1 MTVPLRTVGV
11 RLTAEIGEFQSKLR
25 AAAQTTKDF
34 KGELD
39 KAAKSG
45 KLDKV
50 ADSAAIAGTGLLGL
64 AAVAIKSAADFDKAM
79 SAVSAATHAPKAE
92 IDQLRAAALKAGKDT
107 QYSATQAADG
117 ITQLSKA
124 GVSTADILNGGLK
137 GALSLAAA
145 GQLDVG
151 EAAETAA
158 SALTQFKLSGAQVP
172 HVADLLAA
180 AAGKAQGSVHDVG
193 LALNQSGLVA
203 AQFGLSIEDTTGAL
217 AEFANAGLV
226 GSDAG
231 TSLKTML
238 LAIANPSKQTKTLM
252 DDLGISFYDA
262 TGKFIGF
269 NGVAQVLQTRLKSL
283 TDAQRQQALGQ
294 IFGND
299 AIRSA
304 SILYADGAA
313 GVDKWKKAVNDAG
326 YASETAQK
334 QTDNLAGDLERL
346 KGSLE
351 TLAIESGSG
360 ANSGLRVLTKS
371 LNALVDQFASL
382 PPAVGGTVTVL
393 AGLGGATLL
402 GLAGWV
408 KLRRGI
414 ASAAE
419 QMIAMGPAG
428 EKAAGAL
435 GKVTS
440 AAGKASLIL
449 AGLEVI
455 ELVAEHFHGA
465 SVDVDKLT
473 DSLTNFTNTGKTA
486 GELSDVFGTNL
497 SDLGKNAQTADAATH
512 GFWGGL
518 NDLTTTIPG
527 VHAAVDSLNEGLFG
541 LSFNKAKD
549 NMAALDQALTNY
561 MTTTADAKKSSDLW
575 NQVLTKSGL
584 DTQQLAKLLPSAY
597 KEVGQ
602 LNMAAEAGTGSI
614 NGFSGSAAA
623 AGSKLGDLN
632 SALQKGADAQ
642 SKYKTEAEAVAGAA
656 RGEREA
662 IGALFAEMKAQ
673 TDPVFA
679 LLDAQ
684 KKLKDAQKSYTDAVK
699 AHGRKSAEARA
710 ADLDL
715 AQAALGL
722 QNATGNLTS
731 TFNGKLNP
739 AFVATLK
746 AAGLTKGQIAD
757 VAAQFEGA
765 KKSADKYT
773 GKYAADVSAPGAKKA
788 KTDLDNAYTAANHFA
803 GPYIADVKVT
813 GQGKVEAEFRKLS
826 EAQQALKS
834 GRTLAL
840 HGHGFAE
847 GGWTGPGSKY
857 QPAGVVHADEHVIQ
871 KESRRSL
878 EAAKPGALDYMN
890 RTGQWPGYAGGGYV
904 WPFPVDVS
912 KTKIPNPA
920 LSAPGGAGG
929 PGYKW
934 MEAAV
939 HAAFPGMPVYSDYR
953 PGAITI
959 TGNRSYHGYGRAV
972 DFAPS
977 KPLAEWIN
985 LHFMAQTKELI
996 TPWQSLNIQNGHRHA
1011 YSALVEN
1018 EHNFAGGNAHDHWAM
1033 KNGGV
1038 IREPVFGVGAS
1049 GDTYS
1054 FGEGYR
1060 PERVTPMWQAGSHGG
1075 GASVTVV
1082 LENHGVI
1089 GSQAEVNNW
1098 LTGAV
1103 DDLKRKGRI

>member
-1 MTVPLRTVGV
+1 VVTVPLRTVGV

-269 NGVAQVLQTRLKSL
+269 NGVAQVLQTRLKGL

-313 GVDKWKKAVNDAG
+313 GVDKWRKAVNDAG

-360 ANSGLRVLTKS
+360 ANSGLRLIAKALNSIVNVLANMPSGIT
-371 LNALVDQFASL
+371 A
-382 PPAVGGTVTVL
+382 TITIL
-393 AGLGGATLL
+393 AGLSGAALLAAAAFVKTRKTL
-402 GLAGWV
+402 ADV
-408 KLRRGI
+408 N
-414 ASAAE
+414 AE
-419 QMIAMGPAG
+419 LVAMGPAG
-428 EKAAGAL
+428 TRAAAGVGRVSSAVSKAAGFFAIWASAMAAADAIANKQQTNVDAL
-435 GKVTS
+435 TVGLTQFGKGADLSGES
-440 AAGKASLIL
+440 AR
-449 AGLEVI
+449 V
-455 ELVAEHFHGA
+455 
-465 SVDVDKLT
+465 
-473 DSLTNFTNTGKTA
+473 
-486 GELSDVFGTNL
+486 
-497 SDLGKNAQTADAATH
+497 LGKNLDNLTTGFKFLADTSNGRLQFAAKLQKGLESSIPGLKDYNTSLANTQAQIDSVDAALAGMVTS
-512 GFWGGL
+512 G
-518 NDLTTTIPG
+518 
-527 VHAAVDSLNEGLFG
+527 HATDAVATFNRLASVLAVDGVSMDEFKKKFP
-541 LSFNKAKD
+541 SYE
-549 NMAALDQALTNY
+549 AALESSK
-561 MTTTADAKKSSDLW
+561 TA
-575 NQVLTKSGL
+575 T
-584 DTQQLAKLLPSAY
+584 
-597 KEVGQ
+597 
-602 LNMAAEAGTGSI
+602 AGATG
-614 NGFSGSAAA
+614 
-623 AGSKLGDLN
+623 KLGDLS
-632 SALQKGADAQ
+632 SALDVGASQQ
-642 SKYKTEAEAVAGAA
+642 SKYKTEADAVAGAA

-890 RTGQWPGYAGGGYV
+890 RTGQWPGYAGGGIV

-996 TPWQSLNIQNGHRHA
+996 TPWQSLNIQNGHRHH

-1033 KNGGV
+1033 ANGGV
-1038 IREPVFGVGAS
+1038 IPEPVFGVGAS
-1049 GDTYS
+1049 GRTYS
-1054 FGEGYR
+1054 FGEMG
-1060 PERVTPMWQAGSHGG
+1060 PERVIPMWQAGSHAG

>member
-1 MTVPLRTVGV
+1 MTLRTVGV
-11 RLTAEIGEFQSKLR
+11 RLTAEIGEYQSKLR

-269 NGVAQVLQTRLKSL
+269 NGVAAVLQTRLKGL

-313 GVDKWKKAVNDAG
+313 GVDKWRKAVNDAG

-360 ANSGLRVLTKS
+360 ANSGLRLIAKALNSIVNVLANMPSGIT
-371 LNALVDQFASL
+371 A
-382 PPAVGGTVTVL
+382 TITIL
-393 AGLGGATLL
+393 AGLSGAALLAAAAFVKTRKTL
-402 GLAGWV
+402 ADV
-408 KLRRGI
+408 N
-414 ASAAE
+414 AE
-419 QMIAMGPAG
+419 LVAMGPAG
-428 EKAAGAL
+428 TRAAAGVGRVSSAVSKAAGFFAIWASAMAAADAIANKQQTNVDAL
-435 GKVTS
+435 TVGLTQFGKGADLSGES
-440 AAGKASLIL
+440 AR
-449 AGLEVI
+449 V
-455 ELVAEHFHGA
+455 
-465 SVDVDKLT
+465 
-473 DSLTNFTNTGKTA
+473 
-486 GELSDVFGTNL
+486 
-497 SDLGKNAQTADAATH
+497 LGKNLDNLTTGFKFLADTSNGRLQFAAKLQKGLESSIPGLKDYNTSLANTQAQIDSVDAALAGMVTS
-512 GFWGGL
+512 G
-518 NDLTTTIPG
+518 
-527 VHAAVDSLNEGLFG
+527 HATDAVATFNRLASVLAVDGVSMDEFKKKFP
-541 LSFNKAKD
+541 SYE
-549 NMAALDQALTNY
+549 AALESSK
-561 MTTTADAKKSSDLW
+561 TA
-575 NQVLTKSGL
+575 T
-584 DTQQLAKLLPSAY
+584 
-597 KEVGQ
+597 
-602 LNMAAEAGTGSI
+602 AGATG
-614 NGFSGSAAA
+614 
-623 AGSKLGDLN
+623 KLGDLS
-632 SALQKGADAQ
+632 SALDVGASQQ
-642 SKYKTEAEAVAGAA
+642 SKYKTSADAVAGAA

-662 IGALFAEMKAQ
+662 LGALYAEIKGQ

-684 KKLKDAQKSYTDAVK
+684 KKLKDSQKSYTDAVK
-699 AHGRKSAEARA
+699 AHGRKSAQARA

-803 GPYIADVKVT
+803 GPYIADLKVT
-813 GQGKVEAEFRKLS
+813 GQGRVEAAFRKLS
-826 EAQQALKS
+826 EQQQALKS

-840 HGHGFAE
+840 HGHELAA
-847 GGWTGPGSKY
+847 GGPVMGAGTGTSDSI
-857 QPAGVVHADEHVIQ
+857 PAMLSNGEHVWTA
-871 KESRRSL
+871 KEVQAAGGHGAVMAMRSMAL
-878 EAAKPGALDYMN
+878 AGSTPKYASGGPVHMPFPVTAAMTKIPTEAQALSKLL
-890 RTGQWPGYAGGGYV
+890 GSAGGGNLGAWIMAAISLTGV
-904 WPFPVDVS
+904 
-912 KTKIPNPA
+912 
-920 LSAPGGAGG
+920 GAGWAG
-929 PGYKW
+929 PLRTLIMRESG
-934 MEAAV
+934 
-939 HAAFPGMPVYSDYR
+939 
-953 PGAITI
+953 
-959 TGNRSYHGYGRAV
+959 GNPRSINLWDSNAQAGH
-972 DFAPS
+972 PS
-977 KPLAEWIN
+977 KGL
-985 LHFMAQTKELI
+985 MQTIPSTFAAYRLK
-996 TPWQSLNIQNGHRHA
+996 SLPDDIYNPVANIVAGIRYIESRYGSIFNVQQANPHRPPKGYA
-1011 YSALVEN
+1011 
-1018 EHNFAGGNAHDHWAM
+1018 
-1033 KNGGV
+1033 NGGM
-1038 IREPVFGVGAS
+1038 ITEPISGVGAS
-1049 GDTYS
+1049 GRRYT
-1054 FGEGYR
+1054 FGEAG
-1060 PERVTPMWQAGSHGG
+1060 PEYVTPMWQAGSHGG
-1075 GASVTVV
+1075 GGSVTVV